1 MRELRFQAYCFDQ
14 LLGSHHWMPSGK
26 EIE

>member
-1 MRELRFQAYCFDQ
+1 MYRLRFQAYCFDQ
-14 LLGSHHWMPSGK
+14 LLGSQQWMPSGK